1 MKVSYYFFKS
11 KHLIFNLL
19 PCFFFLGL
27 YWQVLFVAFNNDV
40 VRFSPFFKCF
50 FNVVSNTTKRNQNKS
65 CILFIAFYALLLFS
79 FKKGSFF
86 VQPNLYPQF
95 YVTFIRNSR
104 IISPCVRFTLLNKLL
119 YQCYMFLYKF
129 FNKKPMIDQSFA
141 MVTLRQQFYQ
151 EK

>member
-1 MKVSYYFFKS
+1 MKVSYYFFKR
-11 KHLIFNLL
+11 KHFIFNLL
-19 PCFFFLGL
+19 PCFFFLVFIGNFYL
-27 YWQVLFVAFNNDV
+27 LLSIMTQFVL
-40 VRFSPFFKCF
+40 VRFLNVF

-65 CILFIAFYALLLFS
+65 RILFIAFYALLLFS

-86 VQPNLYPQF
+86 VQPNFYPQF

-104 IISPCVRFTLLNKLL
+104 IISPCVRFILMNKLL
-119 YQCYMFLYKF
+119 YQCYMFLNKF